1 MAIDIKSIGVI
12 GAGQMGEG
20 IAQVF
25 AQSGFSVK
33 LSDLDG
39 KVLVKAIDGIRSR
52 LLRQV
57 KSKRLTHDIL
67 EQTLANI
74 ETATDYKIF
83 SKCDLVIE
91 AATENESIKRKIFE
105 DLTPI
110 LRDDALLATNTSSIS
125 ITRLASS
132 TDRATQFMGVH
143 FMNPVPV
150 MKLVELIRG
159 ITTDEDTFAA
169 VRTVIDKLDKTTVV
183 SEDFPAFIVNRVLL
197 PMINEAIYTLHEGVA
212 SVADIDNAM
221 KLGANHPLGPLE
233 LADFIGLDTCLSI
246 IRVLNEGFADTK
258 YRPCPLLVKYV
269 DAGWLGRKTGRGFY
283 DYSGDTPIPARA

>member
-20 IAQVF
+20 IAQIF